1 VLHEAARQGRIAG
14 ANAVRLI
21 ASGRAAVE
29 APRRW
34 TNLTLVFTEP
44 QAASVGAPYDPAD
57 ASRVVGT
64 VDFGDQ
70 GRARIM
76 AENAGALRLHADRSG
91 TLKGAEMFG
100 PACEHLAQFL
110 ALAIEDRLTA
120 GALLDRPFYHP
131 TVEEGLK
138 TALEAIVVALDP

>member
-1 VLHEAARQGRIAG
+1 MLSGRFEDML
-14 ANAVRLI
+14 V
-21 ASGRAAVE
+21 ASGRHAVE

-34 TNLTLVFTEP
+34 TNLAMVFTEP

-57 ASRVVGT
+57 ATLVRGS

-76 AENAGALRLHADRSG
+76 AENAGALHLHADRSG
-91 TLKGAEMFG
+91 TLRGAEMLG

-110 ALAIEDRLTA
+110 ALAIADGLTA
-120 GALLDRPFYHP
+120 EALLDRPFYHP

-138 TALEAIVVALDP
+138 TALETIVAALDR